1 MIMKNVPDS
10 HQNLLADETKALAF
24 LATIMPDGSPQVTPV
39 WFSTDGE
46 HILINS
52 AEGRV
57 KDRNMSARPQ
67 VALTIMDLKEPY
79 RYLQI
84 RGKVVEITT
93 EGGDEQIHALS
104 RKYFGGDYTIPDG
117 QIRKTYKVL
126 PEKTNTME

>member
-1 MIMKNVPDS
+1 MKNVPDS
-10 HQNLLADETKALAF
+10 HQDLLADETKALAF
-24 LATIMPDGSPQVTPV
+24 LATIMSDGSPQVTPV
-39 WFSTDGE
+39 WFNTDGD

-84 RGKVVEITT
+84 RGKVVEITS
-93 EGGDEQIHALS
+93 EGGDEHIHALS
-104 RKYFGGDYTIPDG
+104 RKYFGENYMIPDG
-117 QIRKTYKVL
+117 QIRKKYKIL
-126 PEKTNTME
+126 PQKISRME

>member
-1 MIMKNVPDS
+1 MKTVPES
-10 HQNLLADETKALAF
+10 HQDLLVDETKALSF

-39 WFSTDGE
+39 WFNTYGE

-52 AEGRV
+52 ADGRV
-57 KDRNMSARPQ
+57 KDKNMSARPQ

-93 EGGDEQIHALS
+93 EGGDEHIHALS
-104 RKYFGGDYTIPDG
+104 RKYMDKDFAIPVG
-117 QIRKTYKVL
+117 EIRKIYKVL
-126 PEKTNTME
+126 PEKINVME

>member
-1 MIMKNVPDS
+1 MKNVPET
-10 HQNLLADETKALAF
+10 HKELLLDETKSLAF

-39 WFSTDGE
+39 WFNLDGE

-57 KDRNMSARPQ
+57 KDRNMTARPQ
-67 VALTIMDLKEPY
+67 VALTIMDLKEAY

-93 EGGDEQIHALS
+93 EGGDEHIHALS
-104 RKYFGGDYTIPDG
+104 QKYLGKDYTIPDG
-117 QIRKTYKVL
+117 QIRKTYKIL
-126 PEKTNTME
+126 PKKISGME